1 MRICGFSFVRNGVAL
16 DYPFLESLSSLLP
29 LCDEIVVAVGKSGDA
44 TLAQIR
50 RLKSRKIRVIL
61 TAWDD
66 SLRTGGSVLA
76 QQTDIALD
84 AVKGDWAFYLQADEV
99 IHEREVPE
107 IRKTLELHLS
117 DRSVEGIL
125 FPYYHFYGSYEFV
138 GVSRRWYRNE
148 VRCIRPGIGIRSW
161 RDAQG
166 FRLNGRKLR
175 VKPVRAHIYHYGWVR
190 PPELQQRKQVSF
202 HKLWHP
208 DEWLEQNVGDAK
220 EFDYRGGG
228 RLERFVRTHPR
239 VMQKRVLGQ
248 TWRFVY
254 DPKKQGVSV
263 RERGLEWVES
273 WTGWRIGEYRNYTL
287 I

>member
-29 LCDEIVVAVGKSGDA
+29 LCDEVVVAVGKSGDA

-50 RLKSRKIRVIL
+50 GLKSGKIRVIQ

-107 IRKTLELHLS
+107 IRKTLESHLS

-228 RLERFVRTHPR
+228 RLERFVQTHPR

-263 RERGLEWVES
+263 RERGLEWVEA